1 MKTWQEILLESPAED
16 LRMDPERAR
25 AMRRIVVAVAAD
37 AEPMTSPWPLR
48 VAAAGVMLAFL
59 TAGAGDHRGAA
70 APSGSDPVR
79 AGERRQIQFA
89 TPGGTR
95 IIWELNPEFTLG
107 EALP

>member
-1 MKTWQEILLESPAED
+1 MRTWQEVLHEIPPDELQ
-16 LRMDPERAR
+16 MDPERAR

-37 AEPMTSPWPLR
+37 AEPMPSPWPLR

-59 TAGAGDHRGAA
+59 SAGAGDHRGAA
-70 APSGSDPVR
+70 APSTPDPVR

>member
-1 MKTWQEILLESPAED
+1 MTTWQDVLRQERLED

-25 AMRRIVVAVAAD
+25 AIRRMAVAIAAD
-37 AEPMTSPWPLR
+37 AEPMPSAWPLR
-48 VAAAGVMLAFL
+48 VAACGVMLAFL
-59 TAGAGDHRGAA
+59 TAAGGDHRSAA
-70 APSGSDPVR
+70 APAADPAR

>member
-1 MKTWQEILLESPAED
+1 MKTWQEILLDGPQED
-16 LRMDPERAR
+16 LYMDPERAR

-37 AEPMTSPWPLR
+37 AEPMASPWPLR

-70 APSGSDPVR
+70 ATSGADPVR

>member
-1 MKTWQEILLESPAED
+1 MKTWQDVLLEQPLDD
-16 LRMDPERAR
+16 LQMDPERAR

-37 AEPMTSPWPLR
+37 AEPMPSPWPIR

-59 TAGAGDHRGAA
+59 TAGAGDHRSNTSSS
-70 APSGSDPVR
+70 APDPAR
-79 AGERRQIQFA
+79 FGERRQIQFA

-95 IIWELNPEFTLG
+95 IIWELNPKFELG

>member
-1 MKTWQEILLESPAED
+1 MKTWQQVLLEVPLED
-16 LRMDPERAR
+16 LQIDPERAR
-25 AMRRIVVAVAAD
+25 AMRRIVVAVAAE
-37 AEPMTSPWPLR
+37 AEPAASPWPLR

-59 TAGAGDHRGAA
+59 ASGGGEHRSAA
-70 APSGSDPVR
+70 SPATGDPVR

-95 IIWELNPEFTLG
+95 IIWELNPEFSLG

>member
-1 MKTWQEILLESPAED
+1 MTAWQDVLRQQPAEE
-16 LRMDPERAR
+16 LQMDPERAR
-25 AMRRIVVAVAAD
+25 AMRRIIVAVAAD
-37 AEPMTSPWPLR
+37 AEPLASPWPLR

-59 TAGAGDHRGAA
+59 TAGAGEPRPAA
-70 APSGSDPVR
+70 GSADPVR

-95 IIWELNPEFTLG
+95 IIWELNPDFTLG

>member
-1 MKTWQEILLESPAED
+1 MTAWQDVLRQQPAEE
-16 LRMDPERAR
+16 LQIDPERAR
-25 AMRRIVVAVAAD
+25 AMRRIIIAVAAD
-37 AEPMTSPWPLR
+37 AEPLPSPWPLR

-59 TAGAGDHRGAA
+59 TAGGGEPRTATGAA
-70 APSGSDPVR
+70 DPAR

>member
-1 MKTWQEILLESPAED
+1 MRTWQALLLDEPADE
-16 LRMDPERAR
+16 LRIDPERAR

-37 AEPMTSPWPLR
+37 AEPPTSPWPIR
-48 VAAAGVMLAFL
+48 ITAAGVMLAFL
-59 TAGAGDHRGAA
+59 TAGAGDHRGSA
-70 APSGSDPVR
+70 APTPDPAR

>member
-1 MKTWQEILLESPAED
+1 MTAWQDVLRQQPAED
-16 LRMDPERAR
+16 LQMDPERAR
-25 AMRRIVVAVAAD
+25 AMRRIIIAVAAD
-37 AEPMTSPWPLR
+37 AEPLPSPWPLR

-59 TAGAGDHRGAA
+59 TAGAGEHRTPSGAA
-70 APSGSDPVR
+70 DPVR

-95 IIWELNPEFTLG
+95 IIWELNPDFTLG

>member
-1 MKTWQEILLESPAED
+1 MKTWQEVLLEQPVED
-16 LRMDPERAR
+16 LQLDPERAR
-25 AMRRIVVAVAAD
+25 AMRRIIVAVAAD
-37 AEPMTSPWPLR
+37 AEPAPSPWPLR

-59 TAGAGDHRGAA
+59 TAGGGDHRGAA
-70 APSGSDPVR
+70 SPSVPDPAR

>member
-1 MKTWQEILLESPAED
+1 MKTWQDVLLDVPIED
-16 LRMDPERAR
+16 LQMDPERAR

-37 AEPMTSPWPLR
+37 AEPMPNPWPLR

-59 TAGAGDHRGAA
+59 TAGAGDHRTGVS
-70 APSGSDPVR
+70 P
-79 AGERRQIQFA
+79 AGPEPARLERRQIQFA

-95 IIWELNPEFTLG
+95 IIWELNPEFSLG